1 MSQLLHAG
9 RVGRPHGLDGSFH
22 VVQATPQLLILGASL
37 RIAGRDTEV
46 VRRAGTDERP
56 ILRLALAA
64 DRDAIEALRG
74 QELLAP
80 RGDAPKLEDGE
91 FWAQDLEG
99 CTVMAGERELG
110 TVTALIAL
118 PSCEALQLEGGLLVP
133 MVGDAVKR
141 VDLEARRIE
150 VDAAFLALDR
160 PEGELRQLRHQDA
173 GPDA

>member
-1 MSQLLHAG
+1 MSELLHAG

-22 VVQATPQLLILGASL
+22 VVQATPALLILGSSL
-37 RIAGRDTEV
+37 HVAGRETEV

-56 ILRLALAA
+56 ILRLTLAA

-74 QELLAP
+74 EELLAP
-80 RGDAPKLEDGE
+80 REAAPELEDGE

-99 CTVMAGERELG
+99 CTVMTGERDLG
-110 TVTALIAL
+110 TVAALIAL
-118 PSCEALQLEGGLLVP
+118 PSCEALELESGLLVP
-133 MVGDAVKR
+133 MVADAVKR
-141 VDLEARRIE
+141 IDVAAQRIE

-160 PEGELRQLRHQDA
+160 LEDGPRHQDA

>member
-1 MSQLLHAG
+1 VQPTPALLT
-9 RVGRPHGLDGSFH
+9 F
-22 VVQATPQLLILGASL
+22 GALL

-80 RGDAPKLEDGE
+80 RGAAAELEEGE

-99 CTVMAGERELG
+99 CTVMDGERELG
-110 TVTALIAL
+110 TVAALIAL

-141 VDLEARRIE
+141 VDVAARRID
-150 VDAAFLALDR
+150 VDAAFLGEDR
-160 PEGELRQLRHQDA
+160 S
-173 GPDA
+173 

>member
-1 MSQLLHAG
+1 LSELLHAG

-22 VVQATPQLLILGASL
+22 VVQATPALLILGSSL
-37 RIAGRDTEV
+37 HVAGRETEV

-56 ILRLALAA
+56 ILRLTLAA

-74 QELLAP
+74 EELLAP
-80 RGDAPKLEDGE
+80 REAAPELEDGE

-99 CTVMAGERELG
+99 CTVMTGERDLG
-110 TVTALIAL
+110 TVAALIAL
-118 PSCEALQLEGGLLVP
+118 PSCEALELESGLLVP
-133 MVGDAVKR
+133 MVADAVKR
-141 VDLEARRIE
+141 IDVAARRIE

-160 PEGELRQLRHQDA
+160 PEDGPRHQDA

>member
-1 MSQLLHAG
+1 MSELLHAG

-22 VVQATPQLLILGASL
+22 VVQATPALLILGSSL
-37 RIAGRDTEV
+37 HVAGRETEV

-56 ILRLALAA
+56 ILRLTLAA

-74 QELLAP
+74 EELLAP
-80 RGDAPKLEDGE
+80 REAAPELEDGE

-99 CTVMAGERELG
+99 CTVMTGERDLG
-110 TVTALIAL
+110 TVAALIAL
-118 PSCEALQLEGGLLVP
+118 PSCEALELESGLLVP
-133 MVGDAVKR
+133 MVADAVKR
-141 VDLEARRIE
+141 IDVAARRIE

-160 PEGELRQLRHQDA
+160 LEDGPRHQDA